1 MGKEYY
7 DRYQNFKVDGTYK
20 PLPFIRLESKPTDK
34 SVVYRSEF
42 SRLDRLSQ
50 KYYNNMSL
58 TNNNKLKGKI
68 VMKQPNYSSSMTAQ
82 IIDDYQ
88 NGRDISEIATSIGK
102 SVRSVRS
109 KLVREGVYIPQEK
122 TSRSNKV
129 QEPTKKELLR
139 TLDGLV
145 DFPTTGLLG
154 ATKESILDLIKF
166 AEKQK

>member
-1 MGKEYY
+1 MPKIVNYSVEM
-7 DRYQNFKVDGTYK
+7 
-20 PLPFIRLESKPTDK
+20 TDK
-34 SVVYRSEF
+34 
-42 SRLDRLSQ
+42 
-50 KYYNNMSL
+50 
-58 TNNNKLKGKI
+58 
-68 VMKQPNYSSSMTAQ
+68 
-82 IIDDYQ
+82 IISDYQ
-88 NGRDISEIATSIGK
+88 DGIEISEIATAIGK

-139 TLDGLV
+139 TLDELV
-145 DFPTTGLLG
+145 DFSTVGLLG

>member
-1 MGKEYY
+1 MPKIVNYSVEM
-7 DRYQNFKVDGTYK
+7 
-20 PLPFIRLESKPTDK
+20 TDK
-34 SVVYRSEF
+34 
-42 SRLDRLSQ
+42 
-50 KYYNNMSL
+50 
-58 TNNNKLKGKI
+58 
-68 VMKQPNYSSSMTAQ
+68 
-82 IIDDYQ
+82 IISDYQ
-88 NGRDISEIATSIGK
+88 DGIEISEIANSIGK
-102 SVRSVRS
+102 SVQSVRS

-122 TSRSNKV
+122 TSRSKKV